1 MALHKITLL
10 VANPVK
16 PGRFV
21 TLQVAADPRSPLTAL
36 PRALLESI
44 GIAAGEPKILV
55 LAGGRQVAW
64 PTGVVLA
71 TFRGVTMPISVAL
84 ADAGH
89 APVLGAA
96 ELEILGFAVGTDEKL
111 VPRAARA

>member
-1 MALHKITLL
+1 MALHKIALQ

-16 PGRFV
+16 PGRYV

-44 GIAAGEPKILV
+44 GIAAGEPKVFV

-71 TFRGVTMPISVAL
+71 TLDGVTMPIHVAF
-84 ADAGH
+84 AEAGA

-96 ELEILGFAVGTDEKL
+96 ELEILGFAVGPDEKL